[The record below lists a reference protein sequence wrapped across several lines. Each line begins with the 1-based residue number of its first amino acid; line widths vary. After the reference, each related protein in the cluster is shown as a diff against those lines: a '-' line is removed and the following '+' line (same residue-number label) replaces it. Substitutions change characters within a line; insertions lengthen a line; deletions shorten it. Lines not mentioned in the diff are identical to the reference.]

1 MNLRSEI
8 LNASAISGKSAE
20 PRLNELELLSKTAVG
35 DGLLVPFS
43 AAFLREVLNLKHSF
57 LALCYDSDNLIGYAL
72 FQTSLTDPP
81 KWVKPISEKL
91 KGIPNIGYANL
102 IVVKRQYRGASGG
115 YDSILK
121 TALESKEA
129 RGITF
134 ITLARPDNP
143 RAMAA
148 HKKRGWIGLDYTATI
163 LLGEKECDFTL
174 LGIGSNTEAIKQ
186 RLNSQR

>member
-1 MNLRSEI
+1 MNLRSLI
-8 LNASAISGKSAE
+8 LTAGSIKGQGAE
-20 PRLNELELLSKTAVG
+20 PLLKELERLSETTVG

-43 AAFLREVLNLKHSF
+43 AAFLREMLSLKHSY
-57 LALCYDSDNLIGYAL
+57 LTLCYDSDNLIGYAL

-81 KWVKPISEKL
+81 TWVKPISEKL
-91 KGIPNIGYANL
+91 KGIPNVGYANL
-102 IVVKRQYRGASGG
+102 IVVKSQFRGVSGG

-121 TALESKEA
+121 TALESEGA
-129 RGITF
+129 LGITF
-134 ITLARPDNP
+134 ITLARPDNV

-163 LLGEKECDFTL
+163 LLGERECDFTL